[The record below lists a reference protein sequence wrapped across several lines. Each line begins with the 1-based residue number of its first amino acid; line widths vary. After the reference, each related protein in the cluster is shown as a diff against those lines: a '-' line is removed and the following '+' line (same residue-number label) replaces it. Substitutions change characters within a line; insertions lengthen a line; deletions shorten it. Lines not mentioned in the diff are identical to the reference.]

1 MEVCRFYNALAV
13 KKQNFLLCIL
23 SLLFSSII
31 FAQAQTTTAPAP
43 YISDYAKVID
53 AYVFKQYNELLGQ
66 IELNNKLR
74 IEAVIMPDFKNDPPE
89 KVVNYFIEQL
99 SNRQPAPQYSALFI
113 VSLKENYASIHPS
126 TNMEAFYPPAVQDEI
141 IGKVKKEMQG
151 KDYQRVLKE
160 GIGGIVYYF
169 EKNSKNITPKRTL
182 KDLIMDNLILLG
194 LAALFAVV
202 LAVSRRKPQA

>member
-1 MEVCRFYNALAV
+1 MEVCKFYNALAV

-31 FAQAQTTTAPAP
+31 FAQAQTTTTPAP
-43 YISDYAKVID
+43 YIYDYAKVID
-53 AYVFKQYNELLGQ
+53 PYIFKQYNELLGQ
-66 IELNNKLR
+66 IEVNNKLR
-74 IEAVIMPDFKNDPPE
+74 IEAVILQDLKNDPAKE
-89 KVVNYFIEQL
+89 INYAIEQL

-113 VSLKENYASIHPS
+113 VSLKEQYASIHPS

-141 IGKVKKEMQG
+141 IGKVKKEIQG

-160 GIGGIVYYF
+160 GIGRIIYYF
-169 EKNSKNITPKRTL
+169 EKNNKNINPKRTL

>member
-1 MEVCRFYNALAV
+1 MEVCKFYNALAV

-31 FAQAQTTTAPAP
+31 FAQAQTTTTPAP
-43 YISDYAKVID
+43 YIYDYAKVID
-53 AYVFKQYNELLGQ
+53 PYIFKQYNELLGQ
-66 IELNNKLR
+66 IEVNNKLR
-74 IEAVIMPDFKNDPPE
+74 IEAVILQDLKNDPAKE
-89 KVVNYFIEQL
+89 INYAIEQL

-113 VSLKENYASIHPS
+113 VSLKEQYASIHPS

-141 IGKVKKEMQG
+141 IGKVKKEIQG
-151 KDYQRVLKE
+151 KDYQRILKE
-160 GIGGIVYYF
+160 GIGGIIYYF
-169 EKNSKNITPKRTL
+169 EKNTKNITPKRTL

>member
-1 MEVCRFYNALAV
+1 MEVCKFYNALAV

-31 FAQAQTTTAPAP
+31 FAQAQTTTTPAP
-43 YISDYAKVID
+43 YIYDYAKVID
-53 AYVFKQYNELLGQ
+53 PYIFKQYNELLGQ

-74 IEAVIMPDFKNDPPE
+74 IEAVILQDLKNDPAKE
-89 KVVNYFIEQL
+89 INYAIEQL

-113 VSLKENYASIHPS
+113 VSLKEQYASIHPS

-151 KDYQRVLKE
+151 KDYQRILKE
-160 GIGGIVYYF
+160 GIGGIIYYF
-169 EKNSKNITPKRTL
+169 EKNTKNITPKRTL